1 MPQANKREAKRSQK
15 KSMAQPVVWRADCW
29 ICRSA
34 PDKWCI
40 PNTTPSKPSN
50 HILTKNMPT
59 ATLLAY
65 ILSIHI
71 SLAAG
76 IAIIV
81 PKTLI
86 AVAEIPGHV
95 SMLVDATKYSHVG
108 FAMSYERIFH

>member
-1 MPQANKREAKRSQK
+1 
-15 KSMAQPVVWRADCW
+15 MA
-29 ICRSA
+29 
-34 PDKWCI
+34 
-40 PNTTPSKPSN
+40 
-50 HILTKNMPT
+50 T
-59 ATLLAY
+59 ATLLAN

-95 SMLVDATKYSHVG
+95 SMLVDATKYLCWVCN
-108 FAMSYERIFH
+108 MSYERIFH